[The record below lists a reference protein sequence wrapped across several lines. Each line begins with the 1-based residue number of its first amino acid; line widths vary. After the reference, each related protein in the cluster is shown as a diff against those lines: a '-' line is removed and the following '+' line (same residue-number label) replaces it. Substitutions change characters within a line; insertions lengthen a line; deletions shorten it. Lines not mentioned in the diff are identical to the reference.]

1 MTKHT
6 ALPGF
11 RDFYPG
17 EMARRNQIFHAW
29 REVSRRY
36 GCEEYDGPPL
46 EALALFVEKSG
57 PEIVNQLFNFVDK
70 GDREVALRPEMT
82 PTLVRMLGA
91 RLKGMPRP
99 VRWFSTPQ
107 LFRYEKQQRGR
118 LREHFQLNVDIVGEE
133 SIYADVELLAVA
145 LDVMKSLGLTS
156 SDVVARISDRRL
168 LRALLGV
175 LGVTDEQLPLA
186 YNVIDKIERDP
197 AQVAVKR
204 LAETGIGGDRAERIL
219 SITNLSI
226 GEMRSQYG
234 GNAEV
239 ADSLNQLDAYF
250 SGLAALGFADW
261 VQFDMKIVRGL
272 AYYTG
277 IVFELFDRKGE
288 LRAICG
294 GGRYDNLF
302 GALAGVESPSL
313 GFGMGDVVLGDLLKE
328 RSLAVTHS
336 PAVDF
341 YLIAVDESVRGAMLQ
356 MASALRSQ
364 GKSVI
369 YPFKIVAV
377 GKAMKAAAA
386 SGANEAI
393 VLGPDEIARGRAV
406 ARDLRSGNSRE
417 LEISSMIGAGR

>member
-1 MTKHT
+1 MTKHS

-11 RDFYPG
+11 RDFYPM
-17 EMARRNQIFHAW
+17 EMALRNQIFRAW
-29 REVSRRY
+29 REVASRY
-36 GCEEYDGPPL
+36 GFEEYDGPPL

-70 GDREVALRPEMT
+70 GEREVALRPEMT

-133 SIYADVELLAVA
+133 SVYADVDLLAVA

-156 SDVVARISDRRL
+156 SDVVARVSDRRL
-168 LRALLGV
+168 LRALLGEF
-175 LGVTDEQLPLA
+175 GVTDEQLPLA
-186 YNVIDKIERDP
+186 YHVIDKIERDP
-197 AQVAVKR
+197 AEVGVRR
-204 LAETGIGGDRAERIL
+204 LAETGISGDRAGKIL
-219 SITNLSI
+219 SITNLTIS
-226 GEMRSQYG
+226 EMRSQYG

-250 SGLAALGFADW
+250 SGLAALGFSDW

-313 GFGMGDVVLGDLLKE
+313 GFGMGDVVLGELLKE
-328 RSLAVTHS
+328 RALAVTHS

-356 MASALRSQ
+356 MAASLRAE
-364 GKSVI
+364 GKSVL

-377 GKAMKAAAA
+377 GKAMKTAAA
-386 SGANEAI
+386 SGASEAI
-393 VLGPDEIARGRAV
+393 VLGPDEIARGRVV
-406 ARDLRSGNSRE
+406 ARDLKSGSSRE

>member
-1 MTKHT
+1 MSKHS

-11 RDFYPG
+11 RDFYPD
-17 EMARRNQIFHAW
+17 EMARRNQIFRAW
-29 REVSRRY
+29 REVSLRY
-36 GCEEYDGPPL
+36 GFEEYDGPPL

-70 GDREVALRPEMT
+70 GGREVALRPEMT

-91 RLKGMPRP
+91 RLKGIPRP

-118 LREHFQLNVDIVGEE
+118 LREHFQLNADIVGEE
-133 SIYADVELLAVA
+133 SIYADVDLLAVA
-145 LDVMKSLGLTS
+145 LDVMKALGLTS
-156 SDVVARISDRRL
+156 SDVVARVSDRRL
-168 LRALLGV
+168 LRALLGEF
-175 LGVTDEQLPLA
+175 GVTDEQLPLA
-186 YNVIDKIERDP
+186 YNVIDKLGRDP
-197 AQVAVKR
+197 SEVGVKR
-204 LAETGIGGDRAERIL
+204 LSESGISGDRAEKIL
-219 SITNLSI
+219 SITNLSLDQ
-226 GEMRSQYG
+226 MRSQYG
-234 GNAEV
+234 GNAAV

-250 SGLAALGFADW
+250 AGLSALGFDGW

-313 GFGMGDVVLGDLLKE
+313 GFGMGDVVLGELLKE

-341 YLIAVDESVRGAMLQ
+341 YLIAVDESSRGAMLK
-356 MASALRSQ
+356 MASTLRSH

-377 GKAMKAAAA
+377 GKALKTAAA

-393 VLGPDEIARGRAV
+393 VLGPDEIAQGLAV
-406 ARDLRSGNSRE
+406 ARDLKSGTTRE
-417 LEISSMIGAGR
+417 LDIRSMIGARA